1 MQLEAGHDSVGGYH
15 KARGCTSSRLNLDS
29 QTNNYFLIS
38 QAWFQGLHRID
49 YDEVLLLKV
58 RQFFFWT
65 ISSALIDVK
74 APITDVYRGH
84 MC

>member
-15 KARGCTSSRLNLDS
+15 KARRCTSSRLNLDS

-49 YDEVLLLKV
+49 YDEVLLLNV
-58 RQFFFWT
+58 RQFFF
-65 ISSALIDVK
+65 
-74 APITDVYRGH
+74 
-84 MC
+84 